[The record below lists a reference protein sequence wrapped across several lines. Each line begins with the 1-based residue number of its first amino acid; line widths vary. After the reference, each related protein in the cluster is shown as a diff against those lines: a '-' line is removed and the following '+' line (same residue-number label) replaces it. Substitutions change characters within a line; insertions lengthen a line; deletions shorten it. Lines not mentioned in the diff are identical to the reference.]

1 MAKTIDLRSDTVT
14 KPTEEMIQAMHSA
27 EVGDDVYGEDPTINQ
42 LEKLAADKVGMEA
55 AVFVP
60 SGTMGNQIS
69 VMAHTERGDE
79 VVMESESHIY
89 YYEVGGLA
97 VLSGIQPYLVQ
108 GEHGILNSEKIERGL
123 RTKNIHFP
131 RTSLICLENSSNRGG
146 GTVYPL
152 QNLADIQALATAR
165 GLKIHMDGARVF
177 NAAVAL
183 DVDVK
188 EITKYVDSIM
198 FCLSKGLCAPVGSM
212 VAGKKEWVDK
222 ARKWRKMLGGGMRQ
236 AGIIAAAGIVSLEKM
251 VDRLAED
258 HENARMLAQGLA
270 ALPGIHV
277 DMDTIQT
284 NIVAFS
290 IADTPY
296 SPAELCMKLKEQS
309 VLANPIDAT
318 RIRMVTHHG
327 ITADDIQSTLSAIHD
342 LVS

>member
-1 MAKTIDLRSDTVT
+1 MGELIDLRSDTVT
-14 KPTEEMIQAMHSA
+14 KPTDEMIKAMHAA
-27 EVGDDVYGEDPTINQ
+27 EVGDDVYGEDPTINR
-42 LEKLAADKVGMEA
+42 LEKIAAEKVGMEA

-60 SGTMGNQIS
+60 SGTMGNQIA

-79 VVMESESHIY
+79 VVMESEAHIY

-97 VLSGIQPYLVQ
+97 VLSGVQPCLVR
-108 GEHGILNSEKIERGL
+108 GEHGILSAEKIEGAL
-123 RTKNIHFP
+123 RAKNIHFP
-131 RTSLICLENSSNRGG
+131 NTRLICLENSSNRGG

-152 QNLADIQALATAR
+152 ATLKDIAALAKTKS
-165 GLKIHMDGARVF
+165 LKVHMDGARVF

-188 EITKYVDSIM
+188 EITEHVDSIM

-212 VAGKKEWVDK
+212 VAGKKEWVEK

-251 VDRLAED
+251 VERLAED
-258 HENARMLAQGLA
+258 HFNAKILAEGLNA
-270 ALPGIHV
+270 MPGIHV
-277 DMDTIQT
+277 DMKTIQT

-290 IADTPY
+290 IAETAY
-296 SPAELCMKLKEQS
+296 NSVEFCQKLKDGS
-309 VLANPIDAT
+309 ILANPIDAT

-327 ITADDIQSTLSAIHD
+327 ITSDDIKAALAHIHNM
-342 LVS
+342 VS